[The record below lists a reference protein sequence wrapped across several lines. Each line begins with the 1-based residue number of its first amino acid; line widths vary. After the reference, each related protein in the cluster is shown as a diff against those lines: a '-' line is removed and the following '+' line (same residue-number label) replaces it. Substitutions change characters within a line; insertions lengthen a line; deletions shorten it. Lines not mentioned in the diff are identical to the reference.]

1 MMCFDKLSHISNILS
16 SFEKV
21 KVNEAT
27 IMLLQILGRRNLI
40 FTQFIYKSYLIVKI
54 KADIL

>member
-1 MMCFDKLSHISNILS
+1 MMCFDKLSHISNKLS

-27 IMLLQILGRRNLI
+27 IMLLQIRRNLI
-40 FTQFIYKSYLIVKI
+40 FTQFIYKSCLIVKI